1 MIKIFK
7 NIFFLALLTVSISA
21 SAQTTSSSPYSQFGL
36 GDLKGS
42 LLPQTRGMGG
52 ISMGIRKPGVYD
64 NINMANPASYS
75 TLSLTTFEVG
85 ASMDLRSLSKAGMN
99 NSSQFNSTLS
109 HINFGIPV
117 SRGSALSFGL
127 VPYSDLGYQFKNT
140 GKLDTTNVEYV
151 YGGEGGVSK
160 AYVGYGFKL
169 VKNLSL
175 GFNVGYLFGSLKENR
190 SIDFLDP
197 KVIPGGYDVSAFNSR
212 TQYQQSI
219 GGFSFD
225 LGIQYEANLN
235 DKTKLILGY
244 AGNTGNKINSRNDV
258 VTTRYRRSDRGDDTG
273 VVDSTYYLKGGKS
286 TINMPATHTLGF
298 AFENNNS
305 WLFGADFSYS
315 KWSDYSEGSV
325 NGGLNDSYGIAL
337 GGQVTPDASSIN
349 NYWKLVDYRLG
360 MKYDRTFIN
369 IGGTDIKQYAVT
381 FGMGFP
387 LPSNRSSFYR
397 INLSTEVGRRGTQE
411 NNLVRD
417 NYVNIHLGFTLNDK
431 WFQKTYIE

>member
-7 NIFFLALLTVSISA
+7 NIFFIALLTAGLSA
-21 SAQTTSSSPYSQFGL
+21 TAQTTSSSPYSQFGL

-42 LLPQTRGMGG
+42 LLPQTRAMGG

-85 ASMDLRSLSKAGMN
+85 ASMDLRSLSKAGITGK
-99 NSSQFNSTLS
+99 SQFNSTLS

-117 SRGSALSFGL
+117 SRNSALSFGL
-127 VPYSDLGYQFKNT
+127 VPFSDLGYQFKNSAT
-140 GKLDTTNVEYV
+140 LDTNKVEYV

-160 AYVGYGFKL
+160 AYLGYGFKL
-169 VKNLSL
+169 GKNLSL

-190 SIDFLDP
+190 AIDFLDKSEP
-197 KVIPGGYDVSAFNSR
+197 FGYDLSAFNSR
-212 TQYQQSI
+212 TQYQQSV
-219 GGFSFD
+219 GGLSFD
-225 LGIQYEANLN
+225 LGLQYEAILN
-235 DKTKLILGY
+235 DKTRLILGY
-244 AGNTGNKINSRNDV
+244 AGNTGNELNSRSDV
-258 VTTRYRRSDRGDDTG
+258 VSTRYRRDDRGQELAVADT
-273 VVDSTYYLKGGKS
+273 TYFQKGGKS
-286 TINMPATHTLGF
+286 KINMPMTHTVGF
-298 AFENNNS
+298 AFEKSNS
-305 WLFGADFSYS
+305 WLVGADISYG
-315 KWSDYSEGSV
+315 KWSDYSEGAV
-325 NGGLNDSYGIAL
+325 NSGLNDSFGIAL
-337 GGQVTPDASSIN
+337 GGQLTPDASSIS

-360 MKYDRTFIN
+360 MKYDRTFVN
-369 IGGTDIKQYAVT
+369 IGSNDIKQYALT
-381 FGMGFP
+381 FGFGFP

-417 NYVNIHLGFTLNDK
+417 NYININLGFTLNDK

>member
-1 MIKIFK
+1 MTKIFK
-7 NIFFLALLTVSISA
+7 NIFFITLLAASVSS

-36 GDLKGS
+36 GDLKRS

-52 ISMGIRKPGVYD
+52 ISMGVRKPGVYD

-75 TLSLTTFEVG
+75 TLALTTFEVG
-85 ASMDLRSLSKAGMN
+85 ASMDLRSLSKAGV
-99 NSSQFNSTLS
+99 SGDAQFNSTLS

-117 SRGSALSFGL
+117 SKSSALSFGL
-127 VPYSDLGYQFKNT
+127 VPYSDLGYQFKNS
-140 GKLDTTNVEYV
+140 GMLDTTSVEYV

-160 AYVGYGFKL
+160 AYLGYGFKL
-169 VKNLSL
+169 AKNLHL

-197 KVIPGGYDVSAFNSR
+197 RPDVEYDLSAFNSR
-212 TQYQQSI
+212 TQYQRSV
-219 GGFSFD
+219 GGLSFD
-225 LGIQYEANLN
+225 LGVQYEAILN

-244 AGNTGNKINSRNDV
+244 TGNTGKSINSRRDV
-258 VTTRYRRSDRGDDTG
+258 VTTRYRRDDRGNEFAAS
-273 VVDSTYYLKGGKS
+273 DSTLFIEGEKS
-286 TINMPATHTLGF
+286 SINMPVTHTAGF
-298 AFENNNS
+298 AFERSNS
-305 WLFGADFSYS
+305 WLVGADFSYS
-315 KWSDYSEGSV
+315 KWSDFSEGGV
-325 NGGLNDSYGIAL
+325 NGGLNDSYGVAL
-337 GGQVTPDASSIN
+337 GGQLTPDASSIN

-360 MKYDRTFIN
+360 MKYDRTFIK
-369 IGGTDIKQYAVT
+369 IGNNDIKQYALT

-397 INLSTEVGRRGTQE
+397 INLSTEVGQRGTQE

-417 NYVNIHLGFTLNDK
+417 NYVNIHIGFTLNDK

>member
-7 NIFFLALLTVSISA
+7 NIFFITLLVAGASA
-21 SAQTTSSSPYSQFGL
+21 TAQTTSSSPYSQFGL

-85 ASMDLRSLSKAGMN
+85 ASMDLRSLSKAGN
-99 NSSQFNSTLS
+99 TGKSQFNSTLS

-117 SRGSALSFGL
+117 SKSSALSFGL
-127 VPYSDLGYQFKNT
+127 VPYSDLGYQFKNAAT
-140 GKLDTTNVEYV
+140 LDTNKVEYV

-160 AYVGYGFKL
+160 AYLGYGFKL
-169 VKNLSL
+169 GKNLSI

-190 SIDFLDP
+190 AIDFLD
-197 KVIPGGYDVSAFNSR
+197 KSQDFGYDLSAFNSR
-212 TQYQQSI
+212 TQYQQSV

-225 LGIQYEANLN
+225 LGLQYEAILN
-235 DKTKLILGY
+235 DNTKLILGY
-244 AGNTGNKINSRNDV
+244 AGNTGNTINSRSDV
-258 VTTRYRRSDRGDDTG
+258 VTTRYRRNDRGEELA
-273 VVDSTYYLKGGKS
+273 VADSTFYLKGVKS
-286 TINMPATHTLGF
+286 KINMPFTHTAGF
-298 AFENNNS
+298 AFEKANS
-305 WLFGADFSYS
+305 WLLGADISYS
-315 KWSDYSEGSV
+315 KWSDYSEGAV
-325 NGGLNDSYGIAL
+325 NAGLNDSYGLAL
-337 GGQVTPDASSIN
+337 GGQITPDASSIS

-360 MKYDRTFIN
+360 LKYDRTFIK
-369 IGGTDIKQYAVT
+369 IGNNDIKQYALT
-381 FGMGFP
+381 FGFGFP

-417 NYVNIHLGFTLNDK
+417 NYINVNLGFTLNDK

>member
-7 NIFFLALLTVSISA
+7 NIFFVTILAASVSA
-21 SAQTTSSSPYSQFGL
+21 AAQTTSSSPYSQFGL

-75 TLSLTTFEVG
+75 TLSLTAFEVG
-85 ASMDLRSLSKAGMN
+85 ASMDLRSLSKAGVTGK
-99 NSSQFNSTLS
+99 SQFNSTLS

-117 SRGSALSFGL
+117 NRTSAISFGL

-140 GKLDTTNVEYV
+140 GVLDTNDVEYV

-160 AYVGYGFKL
+160 AYAGYGFKIG
-169 VKNLSL
+169 KNLSL
-175 GFNVGYLFGSLKENR
+175 GFNIGYLFGSLKENR
-190 SIDFLDP
+190 SIDFLDS
-197 KVIPGGYDVSAFNSR
+197 KQEGGYDVTTLNSR
-212 TQYQQSI
+212 TQFQHSI

-225 LGIQYEANLN
+225 IGLQYEANIS

-244 AGNTGNKINSRNDV
+244 ASNTGNKINSRNDI
-258 VTTRYRRSDRGDDTG
+258 VTTRYRRNLKGDDQG
-273 VVDSTYYLKGGKS
+273 VIDSTYYLKGGK
-286 TINMPATHTLGF
+286 TKINMPLTHTVGF

-305 WLFGADFSYS
+305 WLFGADVSYG

-325 NGGLNDSYGIAL
+325 NGGLNNSLGVAV

-369 IGGTDIKQYAVT
+369 IGGNDIKQYGLT
-381 FGMGFP
+381 FGFGFP
-387 LPSNRSSFYR
+387 LPSSRSSFYR
-397 INLSTEVGRRGTQE
+397 INLSTEIGKRGTE
-411 NNLVRD
+411 KNNLVSD
-417 NYVNIHLGFTLNDK
+417 KYVNVHLGFTLNDK

>member
-7 NIFFLALLTVSISA
+7 NIFFITLFAAGLSA
-21 SAQTTSSSPYSQFGL
+21 TAQTTSSSPYSQFGL

-42 LLPQTRGMGG
+42 FLPQTRGMGG
-52 ISMGIRKPGVYD
+52 ISMGVRKPGVYD

-75 TLSLTTFEVG
+75 TLALTTFEVG
-85 ASMDLRSLSKAGMN
+85 ASMDLRSLSKAGITGK
-99 NSSQFNSTLS
+99 SQFNSTLS

-117 SRGSALSFGL
+117 SKASALSFGL

-140 GKLDTTNVEYV
+140 GILDTNNVEYV

-160 AYVGYGFKL
+160 AYAGYGFKL
-169 VKNLSL
+169 AKNLSF
-175 GFNVGYLFGSLKENR
+175 GFNIGYLFGSLKENR
-190 SIDFLDP
+190 SIDFLDEDSP
-197 KVIPGGYDVSAFNSR
+197 FGYDVSAFNSR
-212 TQYQQSI
+212 TQYQQSV

-225 LGIQYEANLN
+225 LGLQYEANLN
-235 DKTKLILGY
+235 DDTKLILGY
-244 AGNTGNKINSRNDV
+244 AGNTGNKINSRSDV
-258 VTTRYRRSDRGDDTG
+258 VTTRYRRVQGDDQG

-286 TINMPATHTLGF
+286 KINMPLTHTVGF
-298 AFENNNS
+298 AFEKNNS
-305 WLFGADFSYS
+305 WLIGADVSYS
-315 KWSDYSEGSV
+315 KWSDYSENNVS
-325 NGGLNDSYGIAL
+325 GGLNDSYGIAV
-337 GGQVTPDASSIN
+337 GGQLTPDARSIS

-369 IGGTDIKQYAVT
+369 IGGNDIKQYALT

-397 INLSTEVGRRGTQE
+397 INLSTEVGRRGTQK

-417 NYVNIHLGFTLNDK
+417 NYVNVNLGFTLNDK